1 MSKLCKRILLILAVF
16 SSFLTLFAC
25 SAIQIDTYHVELPQD
40 KYQLRVGQ
48 EIEAL
53 PIVSKNGQECDL
65 EVSYHSY
72 DASIATYVDGKIVA
86 LKSGEVRIKVTL
98 KNNSKVYAT
107 ALVTVV
113 NDDSLIV
120 DFNYEK
126 TMIKGT
132 TQLLTYELLVEKN
145 RKLTFTSS
153 NENVATIDELGNIKA
168 ITVGTT
174 TIETVVSSL
183 YDEGVSKTYKLVI
196 EVKDLTFAINYVLD
210 GGTNSKKNPNE
221 YVPEKLPL
229 LLENPNKS
237 GYKFVGWYDNEN
249 FTGESITEISAGTMG
264 DVTLYAKWN
273 ALDYRISY
281 ELNGGINAENPDGY
295 DVSDLPVS
303 LHAPS
308 RTGYIFKGWYMGEN
322 RVLAI
327 PVGTTGN
334 VVVSAKWEP
343 ITYTIDF
350 DTNGGLPTLSSI
362 DYTIESDS
370 FTLQEIT
377 KVGYTFDGWYNGE
390 TKVTEITTGTY
401 GNMTLVA
408 KWTADLYTISYDLA
422 DGVNNPEN
430 PTSYTIESGLITL
443 KDPTKEGYTFAGWF
457 NGEQL
462 ITTIDSNTLEN
473 ISLTAKWTV
482 NSYKLTFDVDGNLT
496 EKTFKYG
503 ESVTA
508 IENPTKVGHTF
519 TGWSEEL
526 PVKMPANDL
535 YVSATWRVNSYKLTF
550 DVDGNLTEKTFKYGE
565 SVTAIENPTKVG
577 HTFAG
582 WSEELPV
589 KMPANDLYV
598 SATWRVNSY
607 KITFDVDG
615 NLTEKTFK
623 YGETVVA
630 IENPTKVGHTF
641 AGWSEELPETMP
653 ANDITV
659 EATWTV
665 NSYKLTFDVDGNLT
679 EKTFKYGESVTAI
692 ENPTKVG
699 YTFAGWSPVLPETMP
714 AEDLTVKATWTVNSY
729 DITYDFAGGEFKN
742 VDYLNTPL
750 HKFAITDY
758 LTYQAVTGAEVA
770 LIKNTPAKFWVYI
783 LLKNTNNDGLYEIV
797 QIADGSANVT
807 AEYDYVIAWH
817 SGLTDA
823 SAKNILQK
831 MLASSSSYIGGYVK
845 LSNVPSSKTADCN
858 ITAEVYKASDIVI
871 NDPLKTSYT
880 IEDSVELPTPSR
892 TGYVFD
898 GWYVN
903 GTKLE
908 NIALGSTGNLNL
920 VANWSIVNY
929 NINYDL
935 DNGSMEMVDYINNP
949 LHTFTISDYLTFA
962 AATGYKNALVD
973 NAGGRWWAYV
983 VLQKT
988 AVPGLYKVVQMAN
1001 GSTKI
1006 TEQYDILITWH
1017 SALKDTAAKA
1027 ILNNMLNNS
1036 AAYVGSYIKVSNVP
1050 AGMTADCNITA
1061 EVYSAESVKFN
1072 VITSYTVLDT
1082 VTLPVPTRTGY
1093 TFVGWYNGDIKVDKI
1108 EAGTTGNLNFV
1119 ARWKENVKVYHK
1131 LELDLAGGT
1140 LDDAP
1145 TQYLEGEEF
1154 ILPIPTRENYTFLGW
1169 YSGDTKIE
1177 KISAT
1182 ETSDIS
1188 LVAKWEIY
1196 PIRVNDKYYLT
1207 LKDAYDNASDNDVI
1221 YVGAGTFDLDFV
1233 IAKSVEII
1241 GKSASETTIK
1251 VAADYI
1257 NKVNAENIVIS
1268 DVTLKGV
1275 GANVGGI
1282 YFQPGTK
1289 AHYFT
1294 VKNSVITDMNTF
1306 YKSIAAMSNNVV
1318 VTLENNEITKV
1329 GQFLIWV
1336 TTGVDTIN
1344 LVGNKIDAANCGTI
1358 TNAAAALLRIRDGK
1372 ALVYNNEFTGTVPV
1386 ITGLFEAGT
1395 ATAEYVDVRFNTFKN
1410 VTKFVYINS
1419 VPKSVNFDENLYLDA
1434 DGNVLTAVPSQ
1445 VTGNG
1450 VTPDATIATSEEER
1464 AEFYYIFL
1472 HTQALN
1478 LVLNGGNCEN
1488 LPTTYVEGRVTTLP
1502 IPSKV
1507 GYTFLGWYN
1516 GETKVDSIAASVSGE
1531 LTLEAK
1537 WTINSYDITYELA
1550 GGVNDSENPASY
1562 TIESGLIT
1570 LKDPTRE
1577 GYTFLGWYNG
1587 EQLVTTIDSNTLENI
1602 TLTAKWKITTDHEG
1616 TEDDPY
1622 SVDDALKIAGTL
1634 TKGNS
1639 TTDKCYIKGIVSEI
1653 TELSTSYGNATFK
1666 ITVDGKTILV
1676 FRAKNEGNQN
1686 FTSTDD
1692 LYVGDEVVIYGNIT
1706 NYNGTLEITN
1716 CYVVSNNKVARPEP
1730 IEEPEVV
1737 DKTLQE
1743 IIDMDDATNKE
1754 ASYKITVIVLGW
1766 GKSLTSYDAAA
1777 NKYGNMIVS
1786 DLEGLN
1792 KIVVFGATATISALV
1807 WDSTN
1812 GKYTYTNKQDFLTN
1826 AITKSINIGDTL
1838 ELVVIRDSYNGNTQL
1853 NAIVTKVTPKPA
1865 VTSNLIFDLDGGI
1878 CADLPT
1884 SYEEGTELSLPTPTK
1899 EGYDFLGWEYN
1910 GTIITSITTTMTGDL
1925 TLTAKWKESGTTLYF
1940 EKVTSV
1946 NDITDDGL
1954 YLIVYENGEKA
1965 YAFNSSLATLDATNN
1980 YKELALTALGIAVD
1994 DASNSVTFRI
2004 TKNTDGTFAILSA
2017 SNNYIY
2023 YSGSKNGLNQTSTK
2037 NTAINN
2043 ISIDT
2048 DGYILITSSSSTLKF
2063 NETSNQMRFRYYS
2076 SGQSSISLYKYSTT
2090 TSDPSKTHNINYN
2103 LPEGATNSN
2112 PTSYTEGETIT
2123 LVDPVLPGYTFEGWY
2138 DNAECTGTKITE
2150 ISGYTTDIILYA
2162 KFAKLPTHSISY
2174 KYNVDS
2180 TDIINDNP
2188 TEYAEGDST
2197 VLKDAKLTNYAF
2209 SGWYLDSEYTNKI
2222 TAIDP
2227 SWTADVVIYGKFI
2240 LDTLKETVVATA
2252 TFSANTNSG
2261 KVSNYTNTWS
2271 VTCDNVTWTMKNF
2284 NNNNNGWPYVRA
2296 GSKNNA
2302 SVAEI
2307 ITDSTMADSITKVV
2321 VTVDKVTARSVNSF
2335 KLIVASD
2342 ANFENVIETVSLNIM
2357 TGENTFSCTTPIAN
2371 CYYKIV
2377 IDCKKA
2383 SSNGIVQISK
2393 LEYYTKK

>member
-126 TMIKGT
+126 AMIKGT

-210 GGTNSKKNPNE
+210 GGTNSENNPNE

-229 LLENPNKS
+229 LLENPTKS

-249 FTGESITEISAGTMG
+249 FTGESITEISVGTMG

-281 ELNGGINAENPDGY
+281 ELNGGTNAENPDGY

-350 DTNGGLPTLSSI
+350 NTNGGLPTLSSI

-443 KDPTKEGYTFAGWF
+443 KDPTRVGYTFVGWY

-462 ITTIDSNTLEN
+462 VTTIDSNTLEN
-473 ISLTAKWTV
+473 IFLTAKWTV

-519 TGWSEEL
+519 TGWSKEL

-535 YVSATWRVNSYKLTF
+535 YVSATWRVNSYTITF

-577 HTFAG
+577 YTFAG

-598 SATWRVNSY
+598 SATWTINSY

-615 NLTEKTFK
+615 NLTEKTYE
-623 YGETVVA
+623 YGKA
-630 IENPTKVGHTF
+630 ITGVENPTK
-641 AGWSEELPETMP
+641 A
-653 ANDITV
+653 
-659 EATWTV
+659 
-665 NSYKLTFDVDGNLT
+665 
-679 EKTFKYGESVTAI
+679 
-692 ENPTKVG
+692 G

-758 LTYQAVTGAEVA
+758 LTYQAGTGAEIA
-770 LIKNTPAKFWVYI
+770 LMKTTPGIYWVYI

-797 QIADGSANVT
+797 QIANGNANVT

-817 SGLTDA
+817 DGLTDT
-823 SAKNILQK
+823 SAKSILQK

-845 LSNVPSSKTADCN
+845 LSNVPSNKTADCN

-880 IEDSVELPTPSR
+880 IEDSVELPTPSK

-908 NIALGSTGNLNL
+908 NIALGSTGNLVL
-920 VANWSIVNY
+920 KAQWKVMVY
-929 NINYDL
+929 NISLNPDGGKAKYATWDEFVADFL
-935 DNGSMEMVDYINNP
+935 KDFCTYVWNNP
-949 LHTFTISDYLTFA
+949 
-962 AATGYKNALVD
+962 
-973 NAGGRWWAYV
+973 
-983 VLQKT
+983 
-988 AVPGLYKVVQMAN
+988 
-1001 GSTKI
+1001 TKI
-1006 TEQYDILITWH
+1006 T
-1017 SALKDTAAKA
+1017 
-1027 ILNNMLNNS
+1027 S
-1036 AAYVGSYIKVSNVP
+1036 AADFWGSSYSPDTTVQAKIISFFTDNAEKWGFLSDELDAGVKKANWTKYDKTHYYYYRCNLTEYLTKTKRTEWPESCGAFDGMSDPAWVGYYELN
-1050 AGMTADCNITA
+1050 
-1061 EVYSAESVKFN
+1061 
-1072 VITSYTVLDT
+1072 YTVDDNIM
-1082 VTLPVPTRTGY
+1082 LPQLYKEGY
-1093 TFVGWYNGDIKVDKI
+1093 TFLGWFNGDTKVDIIK
-1108 EAGTTGNLNFV
+1108 AGTTGNLNLV
-1119 ARWKENVKVYHK
+1119 AKWEKIKVYHD
-1131 LELDLAGGT
+1131 LNLDLDGGT
-1140 LDDAP
+1140 LDEVP

-1154 ILPIPTRENYTFLGW
+1154 ILPIPTKEGYTFLGW
-1169 YSGDTKIE
+1169 YNGSEKVE

-1188 LVAKWEIY
+1188 LVAKW
-1196 PIRVNDKYYLT
+1196 KL
-1207 LKDAYDNASDNDVI
+1207 
-1221 YVGAGTFDLDFV
+1221 
-1233 IAKSVEII
+1233 
-1241 GKSASETTIK
+1241 
-1251 VAADYI
+1251 
-1257 NKVNAENIVIS
+1257 
-1268 DVTLKGV
+1268 
-1275 GANVGGI
+1275 
-1282 YFQPGTK
+1282 
-1289 AHYFT
+1289 
-1294 VKNSVITDMNTF
+1294 
-1306 YKSIAAMSNNVV
+1306 
-1318 VTLENNEITKV
+1318 
-1329 GQFLIWV
+1329 
-1336 TTGVDTIN
+1336 
-1344 LVGNKIDAANCGTI
+1344 
-1358 TNAAAALLRIRDGK
+1358 
-1372 ALVYNNEFTGTVPV
+1372 
-1386 ITGLFEAGT
+1386 
-1395 ATAEYVDVRFNTFKN
+1395 
-1410 VTKFVYINS
+1410 
-1419 VPKSVNFDENLYLDA
+1419 
-1434 DGNVLTAVPSQ
+1434 
-1445 VTGNG
+1445 
-1450 VTPDATIATSEEER
+1450 
-1464 AEFYYIFL
+1464 
-1472 HTQALN
+1472 
-1478 LVLNGGNCEN
+1478 
-1488 LPTTYVEGRVTTLP
+1488 
-1502 IPSKV
+1502 
-1507 GYTFLGWYN
+1507 
-1516 GETKVDSIAASVSGE
+1516 
-1531 LTLEAK
+1531 
-1537 WTINSYDITYELA
+1537 
-1550 GGVNDSENPASY
+1550 
-1562 TIESGLIT
+1562 
-1570 LKDPTRE
+1570 
-1577 GYTFLGWYNG
+1577 
-1587 EQLVTTIDSNTLENI
+1587 
-1602 TLTAKWKITTDHEG
+1602 TTDHEG

-1622 SVDDALKIAGTL
+1622 SVDDALKVAGTL

-1639 TTDKCYIKGIVSEI
+1639 TTDKYYIKGIVSEI

-1766 GKSLTSYDAAA
+1766 GKSLTSYDTTA

-1807 WDSTN
+1807 WDTTN

-1838 ELVVIRDSYNGNTQL
+1838 ELIVIRDSYNGNTQL

-1865 VTSNLIFDLDGGI
+1865 VTSNLIFDLDGGT

-1884 SYEEGTELSLPTPTK
+1884 SYEEGNELSLPTPTK

-1910 GTIITSITTTMTGDL
+1910 GTIITSITATMTGDL

-2023 YSGSKNGLNQTSTK
+2023 RKTNSNGLDQSTTK
-2037 NTAINN
+2037 SNSTNTIT
-2043 ISIDT
+2043 IDAK
-2048 DGYILITSSSSTLKF
+2048 GNVLIVSSNTTLKF
-2063 NETSNQMRFRYYS
+2063 NSNSGQTRFRYYK

-2090 TSDPSKTHNINYN
+2090 SSDPSKTHNINYN

-2112 PTSYTEGETIT
+2112 PTSYTEGDTIT
-2123 LVDPVLPGYTFEGWY
+2123 LVDPVLPGHTFEGWY
-2138 DNAECTGTKITE
+2138 DNAECTGTKITQ
-2150 ISGYTTDIILYA
+2150 ISGYTTDITLYA
-2162 KFAKLPTHSISY
+2162 KFAKIPTHSISY

-2180 TDIINDNP
+2180 TDITNDNP
-2188 TEYAEGDST
+2188 TEYSEGDST
-2197 VLKDAKLTNYAF
+2197 VLKDAKLANYAF

-2222 TAIDP
+2222 TAIDH
-2227 SWTADVVIYGKFI
+2227 SWTTDIVIFGKFETSTEKI
-2240 LDTLKETVVATA
+2240 IVSTFKDKNLSTNETIDLTWKLSVAAYSFEARGVQIGSAKGTVQLSATNSKYKVNRIVMIVSTNGTANKNSIALTVGEQSASTISLKKANNYEIEFVLETA
-2252 TFSANTNSG
+2252 TLGDILFTINDAN
-2261 KVSNYTNTWS
+2261 KS
-2271 VTCDNVTWTMKNF
+2271 VYIK
-2284 NNNNNGWPYVRA
+2284 
-2296 GSKNNA
+2296 
-2302 SVAEI
+2302 
-2307 ITDSTMADSITKVV
+2307 SIT
-2321 VTVDKVTARSVNSF
+2321 
-2335 KLIVASD
+2335 I
-2342 ANFENVIETVSLNIM
+2342 
-2357 TGENTFSCTTPIAN
+2357 
-2371 CYYKIV
+2371 YYM
-2377 IDCKKA
+2377 
-2383 SSNGIVQISK
+2383 
-2393 LEYYTKK
+2393 

>member
-210 GGTNSKKNPNE
+210 GGTNSENNPNE

-229 LLENPNKS
+229 LLENPTKS

-249 FTGESITEISAGTMG
+249 FTGEAITEISAGTMG

-281 ELNGGINAENPDGY
+281 ELNGGTNAENPDGY

-350 DTNGGLPTLSSI
+350 NTNGGLPTLSSI

-390 TKVTEITTGTY
+390 TKVTEITTGSY
-401 GNMTLVA
+401 GNVTLVA

-503 ESVTA
+503 ESVRA

-519 TGWSEEL
+519 AGWSKEL

-535 YVSATWRVNSYKLTF
+535 YVSATWTVNSYKLTF

-565 SVTAIENPTKVG
+565 SVRAIENPTKVG

-582 WSEELPV
+582 WSKELPV

-598 SATWRVNSY
+598 SATWTVNSY

-641 AGWSEELPETMP
+641 AGWSEELPKTMPANDITVEAIWTVNSYKLTLDVDGNLTEKTFKYGETVVAIENPTKVGYTFAGWSEELPVKMP

-692 ENPTKVG
+692 ENPTKEG
-699 YTFAGWSPVLPETMP
+699 HTFAGWSKEIPATMP

-758 LTYQAVTGAEVA
+758 LTYQAGTGAEIA
-770 LIKNTPAKFWVYI
+770 LMKTTPGIYWVYI

-797 QIADGSANVT
+797 QIANGNANVT

-817 SGLTDA
+817 DGLTDT
-823 SAKNILQK
+823 SAKSILQK

-845 LSNVPSSKTADCN
+845 LSNVPSNKTADCN

-880 IEDSVELPTPSR
+880 IEDSVELPTPSK

-908 NIALGSTGNLNL
+908 NIALGSTGNLVLKAQWKVMVYNISL
-920 VANWSIVNY
+920 NPDGGKAKYATWDEFVADFLKDFCTYVWNNPTRITSAADFWGSSYSPDTTVQAKIISFFTDNAEKWGFLSDELDAGVKKANWTK
-929 NINYDL
+929 YDKTHYYYYRCNL
-935 DNGSMEMVDYINNP
+935 TE
-949 LHTFTISDYLTFA
+949 YLTKTKRTEWPESCGAFDGMSDPA
-962 AATGYKNALVD
+962 WVGYYELNYTVD
-973 NAGGRWWAYV
+973 DNIM
-983 VLQKT
+983 LPQ
-988 AVPGLYKVVQMAN
+988 LYK
-1001 GSTKI
+1001 
-1006 TEQYDILITWH
+1006 E
-1017 SALKDTAAKA
+1017 
-1027 ILNNMLNNS
+1027 
-1036 AAYVGSYIKVSNVP
+1036 
-1050 AGMTADCNITA
+1050 
-1061 EVYSAESVKFN
+1061 
-1072 VITSYTVLDT
+1072 
-1082 VTLPVPTRTGY
+1082 GY
-1093 TFVGWYNGDIKVDKI
+1093 TFLGWFNGDTKVDMIK
-1108 EAGTTGNLNFV
+1108 AGTTGNLN
-1119 ARWKENVKVYHK
+1119 
-1131 LELDLAGGT
+1131 
-1140 LDDAP
+1140 
-1145 TQYLEGEEF
+1145 
-1154 ILPIPTRENYTFLGW
+1154 
-1169 YSGDTKIE
+1169 
-1177 KISAT
+1177 
-1182 ETSDIS
+1182 
-1188 LVAKWEIY
+1188 LV
-1196 PIRVNDKYYLT
+1196 
-1207 LKDAYDNASDNDVI
+1207 
-1221 YVGAGTFDLDFV
+1221 
-1233 IAKSVEII
+1233 
-1241 GKSASETTIK
+1241 
-1251 VAADYI
+1251 
-1257 NKVNAENIVIS
+1257 
-1268 DVTLKGV
+1268 
-1275 GANVGGI
+1275 
-1282 YFQPGTK
+1282 
-1289 AHYFT
+1289 
-1294 VKNSVITDMNTF
+1294 
-1306 YKSIAAMSNNVV
+1306 
-1318 VTLENNEITKV
+1318 
-1329 GQFLIWV
+1329 
-1336 TTGVDTIN
+1336 
-1344 LVGNKIDAANCGTI
+1344 
-1358 TNAAAALLRIRDGK
+1358 
-1372 ALVYNNEFTGTVPV
+1372 
-1386 ITGLFEAGT
+1386 
-1395 ATAEYVDVRFNTFKN
+1395 
-1410 VTKFVYINS
+1410 
-1419 VPKSVNFDENLYLDA
+1419 
-1434 DGNVLTAVPSQ
+1434 
-1445 VTGNG
+1445 
-1450 VTPDATIATSEEER
+1450 
-1464 AEFYYIFL
+1464 
-1472 HTQALN
+1472 
-1478 LVLNGGNCEN
+1478 
-1488 LPTTYVEGRVTTLP
+1488 
-1502 IPSKV
+1502 
-1507 GYTFLGWYN
+1507 
-1516 GETKVDSIAASVSGE
+1516 
-1531 LTLEAK
+1531 
-1537 WTINSYDITYELA
+1537 
-1550 GGVNDSENPASY
+1550 
-1562 TIESGLIT
+1562 
-1570 LKDPTRE
+1570 
-1577 GYTFLGWYNG
+1577 
-1587 EQLVTTIDSNTLENI
+1587 
-1602 TLTAKWKITTDHEG
+1602 AKWKITTDHEG

-1634 TKGNS
+1634 SSGEYTELVYITGVVTDAGTFDTYYKNVYICDKNSKETILVYNCNISEIVDVIYVNDTVVIKGYITNYKGNTLEIASKGNS
-1639 TTDKCYIKGIVSEI
+1639 YATFISKEAGLSTITVSETSSEFAI
-1653 TELSTSYGNATFK
+1653 VNELST
-1666 ITVDGKTILV
+1666 V
-1676 FRAKNEGNQN
+1676 
-1686 FTSTDD
+1686 
-1692 LYVGDEVVIYGNIT
+1692 
-1706 NYNGTLEITN
+1706 
-1716 CYVVSNNKVARPEP
+1716 
-1730 IEEPEVV
+1730 
-1737 DKTLQE
+1737 
-1743 IIDMDDATNKE
+1743 
-1754 ASYKITVIVLGW
+1754 
-1766 GKSLTSYDAAA
+1766 
-1777 NKYGNMIVS
+1777 
-1786 DLEGLN
+1786 EGLN
-1792 KIVVFGATATISALV
+1792 GSSFTFKVSVTEGYEIVCVKVNGVEITPNNDVYTATIS
-1807 WDSTN
+1807 
-1812 GKYTYTNKQDFLTN
+1812 
-1826 AITKSINIGDTL
+1826 
-1838 ELVVIRDSYNGNTQL
+1838 GNTV
-1853 NAIVTKVTPKPA
+1853 ISVETKVKGAKDPETIVSLTFPDDNS
-1865 VTSNLIFDLDGGI
+1865 SNNGI
-1878 CADLPT
+1878 G
-1884 SYEEGTELSLPTPTK
+1884 SYTDEWTAKIGTYEWTIANFNNNSWKNNWTFIKAGRKKYASIAMISSKFT
-1899 EGYDFLGWEYN
+1899 E
-1910 GTIITSITTTMTGDL
+1910 IITSITITVDSITTD
-1925 TLTAKWKESGTTLYF
+1925 Y
-1940 EKVTSV
+1940 V
-1946 NDITDDGL
+1946 NSFKL
-1954 YLIVYENGEKA
+1954 V
-1965 YAFNSSLATLDATNN
+1965 
-1980 YKELALTALGIAVD
+1980 V
-1994 DASNSVTFRI
+1994 
-2004 TKNTDGTFAILSA
+2004 
-2017 SNNYIY
+2017 
-2023 YSGSKNGLNQTSTK
+2023 SKN
-2037 NTAINN
+2037 A
-2043 ISIDT
+2043 
-2048 DGYILITSSSSTLKF
+2048 DGSDVL
-2063 NETSNQMRFRYYS
+2063 EE
-2076 SGQSSISLYKYSTT
+2076 ISLDLKKGSNEIKISKATSGCYYIFTFDFKSAKSNGVLSLSKLEYIGYKADS
-2090 TSDPSKTHNINYN
+2090 SDPSKTHNISYVN

-2150 ISGYTTDIILYA
+2150 ISGYTTDITLCA
-2162 KFAKLPTHSISY
+2162 KFAKILTHSISY

-2180 TDIINDNP
+2180 TDITNDNP

-2222 TAIDP
+2222 TAIDH
-2227 SWTADVVIYGKFI
+2227 SWTTDIVIFGKFETSTEKI
-2240 LDTLKETVVATA
+2240 IVSTFKDINLSTNETIDLTWKLSVDANSFETASLARGVQIGAAKGTVQLSAANSTYKVKKIVMTVSTNSKSDNQNSIALTVGEQSASTISLKRANNYEIEFVLETA
-2252 TFSANTNSG
+2252 TLGDILFTINDAN
-2261 KVSNYTNTWS
+2261 KS
-2271 VTCDNVTWTMKNF
+2271 VYIK
-2284 NNNNNGWPYVRA
+2284 
-2296 GSKNNA
+2296 
-2302 SVAEI
+2302 
-2307 ITDSTMADSITKVV
+2307 SIT
-2321 VTVDKVTARSVNSF
+2321 
-2335 KLIVASD
+2335 I
-2342 ANFENVIETVSLNIM
+2342 
-2357 TGENTFSCTTPIAN
+2357 
-2371 CYYKIV
+2371 YYM
-2377 IDCKKA
+2377 
-2383 SSNGIVQISK
+2383 
-2393 LEYYTKK
+2393 

>member
-196 EVKDLTFAINYVLD
+196 EVKDLAFAINYVLD
-210 GGTNSKKNPNE
+210 GGTNSENNPNE

-229 LLENPNKS
+229 LLENPTKS

-249 FTGESITEISAGTMG
+249 FTGEAITEISAGTMG

-281 ELNGGINAENPDGY
+281 ELNGGTNAENPDGY

-377 KVGYTFDGWYNGE
+377 KAGYTFDGWYNGE

-422 DGVNNPEN
+422 DGVNSPEN

-443 KDPTKEGYTFAGWF
+443 KDPTREGYTFAGWY

-462 ITTIDSNTLEN
+462 ITTIDSNALEN

-482 NSYKLTFDVDGNLT
+482 NSYKLTFDVDGILT
-496 EKTFKYG
+496 EKTFEYG
-503 ESVTA
+503 QSVRA

-519 TGWSEEL
+519 TGWSKEL

-535 YVSATWRVNSYKLTF
+535 YVSATWRVNSYTITFNVDGNLTEKTFKYGETVVAIENPTKEGHTFAGWSEELPETMPANDITVEAIWTVNSYKITFDVEGIITEKTFKYGESVVAIENPTKEGHTFAGWSEELPVKMPANDITVEAIWTVNSYKLTF

-582 WSEELPV
+582 WSKELPV
-589 KMPANDLYV
+589 K
-598 SATWRVNSY
+598 
-607 KITFDVDG
+607 
-615 NLTEKTFK
+615 
-623 YGETVVA
+623 
-630 IENPTKVGHTF
+630 
-641 AGWSEELPETMP
+641 MP

-679 EKTFKYGESVTAI
+679 EKTFKYGESVVAI
-692 ENPTKVG
+692 ENPTKEGHTFAGWSKEIPATMPAEDLTVKATWTINSYKLTLDVDGNLNELTYEYGKAITGVENPTKAG

-714 AEDLTVKATWTVNSY
+714 AEDLTVKATWTINSY

-770 LIKNTPAKFWVYI
+770 LMENTPAKFWVYI

-823 SAKNILQK
+823 SAKSILQK
-831 MLASSSSYIGGYVK
+831 MLASSLSYIGGYVK
-845 LSNVPSSKTADCN
+845 LSNVPSNKTADCN

-908 NIALGSTGNLNL
+908 NIALGSTGNLVLKAQWKVMVYNVSL
-920 VANWSIVNY
+920 NPDGGKAKYATWDEFVADFLKDFCTYVW
-929 NINYDL
+929 
-935 DNGSMEMVDYINNP
+935 NNP
-949 LHTFTISDYLTFA
+949 
-962 AATGYKNALVD
+962 
-973 NAGGRWWAYV
+973 
-983 VLQKT
+983 
-988 AVPGLYKVVQMAN
+988 
-1001 GSTKI
+1001 TKI
-1006 TEQYDILITWH
+1006 TSAADFFDKSFAENATVQAKIVSFFTDNAEKWGFLSDELDAGIKKANWASYDKTNWYYYRCNLAEYLTKTKRTAWPASCGAFDGMLDPAWISPICDPKYATWDEFV
-1017 SALKDTAAKA
+1017 ADFLKDFCTYVWNNPTKITNAAEFFDKSYAENATVQARIVSFFTDNAEKWGFLSDELDAGIKKANWASYDKTNWYYYRCNLAEYLTKTKRTAWPASCGA
-1027 ILNNMLNNS
+1027 FDGMSDPAWVGYYELNYTVDDNIMLPQL
-1036 AAYVGSYIKVSNVP
+1036 YK
-1050 AGMTADCNITA
+1050 
-1061 EVYSAESVKFN
+1061 E
-1072 VITSYTVLDT
+1072 SYTFL
-1082 VTLPVPTRTGY
+1082 
-1093 TFVGWYNGDIKVDKI
+1093 GWFNGDTKVDMIK
-1108 EAGTTGNLNFV
+1108 AGTTGNLNLV
-1119 ARWKENVKVYHK
+1119 AKWEKIEVYHD
-1131 LELDLAGGT
+1131 LNLDLDGGT
-1140 LDDAP
+1140 LDEVP

-1154 ILPIPTRENYTFLGW
+1154 ILPIPTKEGYTFLGW
-1169 YSGDTKIE
+1169 FNGSEKVE
-1177 KISAT
+1177 KISAA

-1188 LVAKWEIY
+1188 LVAKWEKIKVY
-1196 PIRVNDKYYLT
+1196 HDLNL
-1207 LKDAYDNASDNDVI
+1207 
-1221 YVGAGTFDLDFV
+1221 DLD
-1233 IAKSVEII
+1233 
-1241 GKSASETTIK
+1241 GG
-1251 VAADYI
+1251 
-1257 NKVNAENIVIS
+1257 
-1268 DVTLKGV
+1268 TLDEV
-1275 GANVGGI
+1275 PTQ
-1282 YFQPGTK
+1282 Y
-1289 AHYFT
+1289 
-1294 VKNSVITDMNTF
+1294 
-1306 YKSIAAMSNNVV
+1306 
-1318 VTLENNEITKV
+1318 LEGEE
-1329 GQFLIWV
+1329 LI
-1336 TTGVDTIN
+1336 
-1344 LVGNKIDAANCGTI
+1344 
-1358 TNAAAALLRIRDGK
+1358 
-1372 ALVYNNEFTGTVPV
+1372 
-1386 ITGLFEAGT
+1386 
-1395 ATAEYVDVRFNTFKN
+1395 
-1410 VTKFVYINS
+1410 
-1419 VPKSVNFDENLYLDA
+1419 
-1434 DGNVLTAVPSQ
+1434 
-1445 VTGNG
+1445 
-1450 VTPDATIATSEEER
+1450 
-1464 AEFYYIFL
+1464 
-1472 HTQALN
+1472 
-1478 LVLNGGNCEN
+1478 
-1488 LPTTYVEGRVTTLP
+1488 LP
-1502 IPSKV
+1502 IP
-1507 GYTFLGWYN
+1507 
-1516 GETKVDSIAASVSGE
+1516 TK
-1531 LTLEAK
+1531 
-1537 WTINSYDITYELA
+1537 
-1550 GGVNDSENPASY
+1550 
-1562 TIESGLIT
+1562 
-1570 LKDPTRE
+1570 E

-1587 EQLVTTIDSNTLENI
+1587 SEKVEKISATETADISLV
-1602 TLTAKWKITTDHEG
+1602 AKWKITTDHEG

-1622 SVDDALKIAGTL
+1622 SVDDALKVAGTL

-1639 TTDKCYIKGIVSEI
+1639 TTDKYYIKGIVSEI

-1706 NYNGTLEITN
+1706 NYNGTLEITK
-1716 CYVVSNNKVARPEP
+1716 CYVVSNNKVDRPNP
-1730 IEEPEVV
+1730 TEEPDVV
-1737 DKTLQE
+1737 EKTLQE
-1743 IIDMDDATNKE
+1743 IVDMDDETNKK

-1766 GKSLTSYDAAA
+1766 GKNLTSYDAVASA
-1777 NKYGNMIVS
+1777 HGDMIVS

-1826 AITKSINIGDTL
+1826 AVTKSINIGDTL
-1838 ELVVIRDSYNGNTQL
+1838 ELIVIRDSYNGNTQL

-1865 VTSNLIFDLDGGI
+1865 VTSNLIFDLDGGT

-1884 SYEEGTELSLPTPTK
+1884 SYEEGTEVTLPTPTK

-1910 GTIITSITTTMTGDL
+1910 GTIITSITATMTGDL
-1925 TLTAKWKESGTTLYF
+1925 ILTAKWKESGTTLYF

-1965 YAFNSSLATLDATNN
+1965 YAFDSSLATLDAANN
-1980 YKELALTALGIAVD
+1980 YKELALSTLGIAVD
-1994 DASNSVTFRI
+1994 DTSNSVTFRI
-2004 TKNTDGTFAILSA
+2004 TKNSDGTFAILSA
-2017 SNNYIY
+2017 SGNYIY
-2023 YSGSKNGLNQTSTK
+2023 YSGSKNGLKQTSTK

-2043 ISIDT
+2043 ITIDT

-2063 NETSNQMRFRYYS
+2063 NKTSDQMRFRYYS

-2112 PTSYTEGETIT
+2112 PTSYTDGDTIT
-2123 LVDPVLPGYTFEGWY
+2123 LVDPVLSGYTFEGWY
-2138 DNAECTGTKITE
+2138 DNAECTGAKITE
-2150 ISGYTTDIILYA
+2150 ISGYTTDITLYA
-2162 KFAKLPTHSISY
+2162 KFS
-2174 KYNVDS
+2174 VDS
-2180 TDIINDNP
+2180 GTKTTKWKLVTDASELSAGDEIVIASNSKGYIAGSFSSKYLNAIQATFNDDK
-2188 TEYAEGDST
+2188 TEITST
-2197 VLKDAKLTNYAF
+2197 IKTTSILTLGGKVDAWTLTNSDGKLLGTKEAKAMALG
-2209 SGWYLDSEYTNKI
+2209 SGTTTWKI
-2222 TAIDP
+2222 T
-2227 SWTADVVIYGKFI
+2227 
-2240 LDTLKETVVATA
+2240 VASNNA
-2252 TFSANTNSG
+2252 TIGSTNSSYG
-2261 KVSNYTNTWS
+2261 RILHNVSSTRFLNYTSST
-2271 VTCDNVTWTMKNF
+2271 
-2284 NNNNNGWPYVRA
+2284 
-2296 GSKNNA
+2296 NA
-2302 SVAEI
+2302 SMLLPQI
-2307 ITDSTMADSITKVV
+2307 YKKVV
-2321 VTVDKVTARSVNSF
+2321 
-2335 KLIVASD
+2335 
-2342 ANFENVIETVSLNIM
+2342 E
-2357 TGENTFSCTTPIAN
+2357 
-2371 CYYKIV
+2371 
-2377 IDCKKA
+2377 
-2383 SSNGIVQISK
+2383 
-2393 LEYYTKK
+2393 

>member
-1 MSKLCKRILLILAVF
+1 M
-16 SSFLTLFAC
+16 
-25 SAIQIDTYHVELPQD
+25 
-40 KYQLRVGQ
+40 
-48 EIEAL
+48 
-53 PIVSKNGQECDL
+53 
-65 EVSYHSY
+65 
-72 DASIATYVDGKIVA
+72 
-86 LKSGEVRIKVTL
+86 RIKVTL

-210 GGTNSKKNPNE
+210 GGTNSENNPNE

-229 LLENPNKS
+229 LLENPTKS

-249 FTGESITEISAGTMG
+249 FTGEAITEISAGTMG
-264 DVTLYAKWN
+264 EVTIYAKWN

-281 ELNGGINAENPDGY
+281 ELNGGTNAENPDGY

-377 KVGYTFDGWYNGE
+377 KVGYTFDGWYNDE

-443 KDPTKEGYTFAGWF
+443 KDPAKEGYTFAGWF

-462 ITTIDSNTLEN
+462 VTTIDSNTLEN

-482 NSYKLTFDVDGNLT
+482 NSYKITFDVDGNLT

-519 TGWSEEL
+519 TGWS
-526 PVKMPANDL
+526 K
-535 YVSATWRVNSYKLTF
+535 
-550 DVDGNLTEKTFKYGE
+550 
-565 SVTAIENPTKVG
+565 
-577 HTFAG
+577 
-582 WSEELPV
+582 
-589 KMPANDLYV
+589 
-598 SATWRVNSY
+598 
-607 KITFDVDG
+607 
-615 NLTEKTFK
+615 
-623 YGETVVA
+623 
-630 IENPTKVGHTF
+630 
-641 AGWSEELPETMP
+641 ELPETMP

-665 NSYKLTFDVDGNLT
+665 NSYKITFDVDGNLT

-758 LTYQAVTGAEVA
+758 LTYQAGTGAEIA
-770 LIKNTPAKFWVYI
+770 LMKTTPGIYWVYI

-797 QIADGSANVT
+797 QIANGNANVT

-817 SGLTDA
+817 DGLTDT
-823 SAKNILQK
+823 SAKSILQK

-845 LSNVPSSKTADCN
+845 LSNVPSNKTADCN

-880 IEDSVELPTPSR
+880 IEDSVELPTPSK

-908 NIALGSTGNLNL
+908 NIALGSTGNLVL
-920 VANWSIVNY
+920 KAQWKVMVY
-929 NINYDL
+929 NISLNPDGGKAKYATWDEFVADFL
-935 DNGSMEMVDYINNP
+935 KDFCTYVWNNP
-949 LHTFTISDYLTFA
+949 
-962 AATGYKNALVD
+962 
-973 NAGGRWWAYV
+973 
-983 VLQKT
+983 
-988 AVPGLYKVVQMAN
+988 
-1001 GSTKI
+1001 TKI
-1006 TEQYDILITWH
+1006 T
-1017 SALKDTAAKA
+1017 
-1027 ILNNMLNNS
+1027 S
-1036 AAYVGSYIKVSNVP
+1036 AADFWGSSYSPDTTVQAKIISFFTDNAEKWGFLSDELDAGVKKANWTKYDKTHYYYYRCNLTEYLTKTKRTEWPESCGAFDGMSDPAWVGYYELN
-1050 AGMTADCNITA
+1050 
-1061 EVYSAESVKFN
+1061 
-1072 VITSYTVLDT
+1072 YTVDDNIM
-1082 VTLPVPTRTGY
+1082 LPQLYKEGY
-1093 TFVGWYNGDIKVDKI
+1093 TFLGWFNGDTKVDMIK
-1108 EAGTTGNLNFV
+1108 AGTTGNLNLV
-1119 ARWKENVKVYHK
+1119 AKWEKIKVYHD
-1131 LELDLAGGT
+1131 LNLDLDGGT
-1140 LDDAP
+1140 LDEVP

-1154 ILPIPTRENYTFLGW
+1154 ILPIPT
-1169 YSGDTKIE
+1169 K
-1177 KISAT
+1177 
-1182 ETSDIS
+1182 
-1188 LVAKWEIY
+1188 
-1196 PIRVNDKYYLT
+1196 
-1207 LKDAYDNASDNDVI
+1207 
-1221 YVGAGTFDLDFV
+1221 
-1233 IAKSVEII
+1233 
-1241 GKSASETTIK
+1241 
-1251 VAADYI
+1251 
-1257 NKVNAENIVIS
+1257 
-1268 DVTLKGV
+1268 
-1275 GANVGGI
+1275 
-1282 YFQPGTK
+1282 
-1289 AHYFT
+1289 
-1294 VKNSVITDMNTF
+1294 
-1306 YKSIAAMSNNVV
+1306 
-1318 VTLENNEITKV
+1318 
-1329 GQFLIWV
+1329 
-1336 TTGVDTIN
+1336 
-1344 LVGNKIDAANCGTI
+1344 
-1358 TNAAAALLRIRDGK
+1358 
-1372 ALVYNNEFTGTVPV
+1372 
-1386 ITGLFEAGT
+1386 
-1395 ATAEYVDVRFNTFKN
+1395 
-1410 VTKFVYINS
+1410 
-1419 VPKSVNFDENLYLDA
+1419 
-1434 DGNVLTAVPSQ
+1434 
-1445 VTGNG
+1445 
-1450 VTPDATIATSEEER
+1450 
-1464 AEFYYIFL
+1464 
-1472 HTQALN
+1472 
-1478 LVLNGGNCEN
+1478 
-1488 LPTTYVEGRVTTLP
+1488 
-1502 IPSKV
+1502 
-1507 GYTFLGWYN
+1507 
-1516 GETKVDSIAASVSGE
+1516 
-1531 LTLEAK
+1531 
-1537 WTINSYDITYELA
+1537 
-1550 GGVNDSENPASY
+1550 
-1562 TIESGLIT
+1562 
-1570 LKDPTRE
+1570 E

-1587 EQLVTTIDSNTLENI
+1587 SEKVEKISATEASDISLV
-1602 TLTAKWKITTDHEG
+1602 AKWKITTDHEG

-1622 SVDDALKIAGTL
+1622 SVDDALKVAGTL

-1639 TTDKCYIKGIVSEI
+1639 TADKYYIKGIVSEI

-1766 GKSLTSYDAAA
+1766 GKSLTSYDTTA

-1838 ELVVIRDSYNGNTQL
+1838 ELIVIRDSYNGSTQL
-1853 NAIVTKVTPKPA
+1853 NAIVTKVTPKPV
-1865 VTSNLIFDLDGGI
+1865 VTSNIVFDLDGGI
-1878 CADLPT
+1878 CDNLPT
-1884 SYEEGTELSLPTPTK
+1884 TYEEGKELVLPTPTK
-1899 EGYDFLGWEYN
+1899 DGYDFLGWEYN
-1910 GTIITSITTTMTGDL
+1910 GTVITVIAPTMTGDL
-1925 TLTAKWKESGTTLYF
+1925 ALKAKWQEEDTTKAYF
-1940 EKVTSV
+1940 KKVTDVSELTE
-1946 NDITDDGL
+1946 DAM
-1954 YLIVYENGEKA
+1954 YLIVYESGEKA
-1965 YAFNSSLATLDATNN
+1965 FAFDSSLTSKLDVAKN
-1980 YKELALTALGIAVD
+1980 YKEFDITSLGILVNEE
-1994 DASNSVTFRI
+1994 SKSVIFKI
-2004 TKNTDGTFAILSA
+2004 AKNTDGSYAILA
-2017 SNNYIY
+2017 SNGNYIY
-2023 YSGSKNGLNQTSTK
+2023 HTGTK
-2037 NTAINN
+2037 NTLSEEKKINN
-2043 ISIDT
+2043 SKHTITFDAN
-2048 DGYILITSSSSTLKF
+2048 GNVILKMSSADYSVRF
-2063 NETSNQMRFRYYS
+2063 NSADSDMRFRYYKL
-2076 SGQSSISLYKYSTT
+2076 GQQSISLYKYSTSTSEPT
-2090 TSDPSKTHNINYN
+2090 TSHKINYAN
-2103 LPEGATNSN
+2103 LPEGTTNSN

-2123 LVDPVLPGYTFEGWY
+2123 LVDPVLAGYTFDGWF

-2150 ISGYTTDIILYA
+2150 ISASYTTDITLYA
-2162 KFAKLPTHSISY
+2162 KFTKDSSAKVTKWKL
-2174 KYNVDS
+2174 V
-2180 TDIINDNP
+2180 TD
-2188 TEYAEGDST
+2188 ASSLKVGDEIVIASNS
-2197 VLKDAKLTNYAF
+2197 K
-2209 SGWYLDSEYTNKI
+2209 G
-2222 TAIDP
+2222 AIAG
-2227 SWTADVVIYGKFI
+2227 SLSGKF
-2240 LDTLKETVVATA
+2240 LTVVEA
-2252 TFSANTNSG
+2252 TFNSG
-2261 KVSNYTNTWS
+2261 KSEITSSIASESIFVLGGEVDKWTLTNSNGKMLGASAAKSLAEAKGTTTWKITIASNNATISSTNSSYGKILYNVNSPRFLNYTSNTS
-2271 VTCDNVTWTMKNF
+2271 
-2284 NNNNNGWPYVRA
+2284 
-2296 GSKNNA
+2296 A
-2302 SVAEI
+2302 SMLLPQI
-2307 ITDSTMADSITKVV
+2307 YKKVV
-2321 VTVDKVTARSVNSF
+2321 
-2335 KLIVASD
+2335 
-2342 ANFENVIETVSLNIM
+2342 E
-2357 TGENTFSCTTPIAN
+2357 
-2371 CYYKIV
+2371 
-2377 IDCKKA
+2377 
-2383 SSNGIVQISK
+2383 
-2393 LEYYTKK
+2393 

>member
-210 GGTNSKKNPNE
+210 GGTNSENNPNE

-281 ELNGGINAENPDGY
+281 ELNGGTNAENPDGY

-377 KVGYTFDGWYNGE
+377 KAGYTFDEWYNGE

-408 KWTADLYTISYDLA
+408 KWTADLYTISYNLA
-422 DGVNNPEN
+422 DGVNSPEN

-443 KDPTKEGYTFAGWF
+443 KDPTRVGYTFVGWY

-462 ITTIDSNTLEN
+462 VTTIDSNTLEN

-496 EKTFKYG
+496 EK
-503 ESVTA
+503 
-508 IENPTKVGHTF
+508 N
-519 TGWSEEL
+519 
-526 PVKMPANDL
+526 
-535 YVSATWRVNSYKLTF
+535 
-550 DVDGNLTEKTFKYGE
+550 FKYGE

-582 WSEELPV
+582 WS
-589 KMPANDLYV
+589 K
-598 SATWRVNSY
+598 
-607 KITFDVDG
+607 
-615 NLTEKTFK
+615 
-623 YGETVVA
+623 
-630 IENPTKVGHTF
+630 
-641 AGWSEELPETMP
+641 ELPETMP

-659 EATWTV
+659 EAKW
-665 NSYKLTFDVDGNLT
+665 
-679 EKTFKYGESVTAI
+679 AI
-692 ENPTKVG
+692 
-699 YTFAGWSPVLPETMP
+699 
-714 AEDLTVKATWTVNSY
+714 NSY
-729 DITYDFAGGEFKN
+729 DITYD
-742 VDYLNTPL
+742 
-750 HKFAITDY
+750 
-758 LTYQAVTGAEVA
+758 
-770 LIKNTPAKFWVYI
+770 
-783 LLKNTNNDGLYEIV
+783 
-797 QIADGSANVT
+797 
-807 AEYDYVIAWH
+807 
-817 SGLTDA
+817 
-823 SAKNILQK
+823 
-831 MLASSSSYIGGYVK
+831 
-845 LSNVPSSKTADCN
+845 
-858 ITAEVYKASDIVI
+858 
-871 NDPLKTSYT
+871 
-880 IEDSVELPTPSR
+880 
-892 TGYVFD
+892 
-898 GWYVN
+898 
-903 GTKLE
+903 
-908 NIALGSTGNLNL
+908 
-920 VANWSIVNY
+920 
-929 NINYDL
+929 
-935 DNGSMEMVDYINNP
+935 
-949 LHTFTISDYLTFA
+949 
-962 AATGYKNALVD
+962 
-973 NAGGRWWAYV
+973 
-983 VLQKT
+983 
-988 AVPGLYKVVQMAN
+988 
-1001 GSTKI
+1001 
-1006 TEQYDILITWH
+1006 
-1017 SALKDTAAKA
+1017 
-1027 ILNNMLNNS
+1027 
-1036 AAYVGSYIKVSNVP
+1036 
-1050 AGMTADCNITA
+1050 
-1061 EVYSAESVKFN
+1061 
-1072 VITSYTVLDT
+1072 
-1082 VTLPVPTRTGY
+1082 
-1093 TFVGWYNGDIKVDKI
+1093 
-1108 EAGTTGNLNFV
+1108 
-1119 ARWKENVKVYHK
+1119 
-1131 LELDLAGGT
+1131 
-1140 LDDAP
+1140 
-1145 TQYLEGEEF
+1145 
-1154 ILPIPTRENYTFLGW
+1154 
-1169 YSGDTKIE
+1169 
-1177 KISAT
+1177 
-1182 ETSDIS
+1182 
-1188 LVAKWEIY
+1188 
-1196 PIRVNDKYYLT
+1196 
-1207 LKDAYDNASDNDVI
+1207 
-1221 YVGAGTFDLDFV
+1221 
-1233 IAKSVEII
+1233 
-1241 GKSASETTIK
+1241 
-1251 VAADYI
+1251 
-1257 NKVNAENIVIS
+1257 
-1268 DVTLKGV
+1268 
-1275 GANVGGI
+1275 
-1282 YFQPGTK
+1282 
-1289 AHYFT
+1289 
-1294 VKNSVITDMNTF
+1294 
-1306 YKSIAAMSNNVV
+1306 
-1318 VTLENNEITKV
+1318 
-1329 GQFLIWV
+1329 
-1336 TTGVDTIN
+1336 
-1344 LVGNKIDAANCGTI
+1344 
-1358 TNAAAALLRIRDGK
+1358 
-1372 ALVYNNEFTGTVPV
+1372 
-1386 ITGLFEAGT
+1386 
-1395 ATAEYVDVRFNTFKN
+1395 
-1410 VTKFVYINS
+1410 
-1419 VPKSVNFDENLYLDA
+1419 
-1434 DGNVLTAVPSQ
+1434 
-1445 VTGNG
+1445 
-1450 VTPDATIATSEEER
+1450 
-1464 AEFYYIFL
+1464 
-1472 HTQALN
+1472 
-1478 LVLNGGNCEN
+1478 
-1488 LPTTYVEGRVTTLP
+1488 
-1502 IPSKV
+1502 
-1507 GYTFLGWYN
+1507 
-1516 GETKVDSIAASVSGE
+1516 
-1531 LTLEAK
+1531 
-1537 WTINSYDITYELA
+1537 LA
-1550 GGVNDSENPASY
+1550 GGVNSPENPTSY

-1570 LKDPTRE
+1570 LKDPTRV
-1577 GYTFLGWYNG
+1577 GYTFVGWYNG

-1616 TEDDPY
+1616 TEVDPY
-1622 SVDDALKIAGTL
+1622 SVDDALKVAGTL

-1639 TTDKCYIKGIVSEI
+1639 TTDKYYIKGIVSEI

-1766 GKSLTSYDAAA
+1766 GKSLTSYDTTA

-1826 AITKSINIGDTL
+1826 AITESINIGDTL
-1838 ELVVIRDSYNGNTQL
+1838 ELIVIRDSYNGSTQL
-1853 NAIVTKVTPKPA
+1853 NAIVTKVTPKPV
-1865 VTSNLIFDLDGGI
+1865 VTSNIVFDLDGGI
-1878 CADLPT
+1878 CDNLPT
-1884 SYEEGTELSLPTPTK
+1884 TYEEGNELSLPTPTK

-1910 GTIITSITTTMTGDL
+1910 GTIITSITATMTGDL

-2037 NTAINN
+2037 STAINN
-2043 ISIDT
+2043 ITIDT

-2076 SGQSSISLYKYSTT
+2076 SGQSSISLYKYSIT

-2112 PTSYTEGETIT
+2112 PTSYTEGDTIT
-2123 LVDPVLPGYTFEGWY
+2123 LVDPVLSGYTFEGWY

-2150 ISGYTTDIILYA
+2150 ISGYTTDITLYA
-2162 KFAKLPTHSISY
+2162 KFAKIPTHSISY

-2180 TDIINDNP
+2180 TDITNDNP

-2227 SWTADVVIYGKFI
+2227 SWTTDIVIFGKFETSTEKI
-2240 LDTLKETVVATA
+2240 IVSTFKDKNLSTNETIDLTWKLSVDANSFETASPARGVQIGAAKGTVLLSATNSKYKVNRIVMTVSTNGTANKNSIALTVGEQSASTISLKKANNYEIEFALETA
-2252 TFSANTNSG
+2252 TLGDILFTINDAN
-2261 KVSNYTNTWS
+2261 KS
-2271 VTCDNVTWTMKNF
+2271 VYIK
-2284 NNNNNGWPYVRA
+2284 
-2296 GSKNNA
+2296 
-2302 SVAEI
+2302 
-2307 ITDSTMADSITKVV
+2307 SIT
-2321 VTVDKVTARSVNSF
+2321 
-2335 KLIVASD
+2335 I
-2342 ANFENVIETVSLNIM
+2342 
-2357 TGENTFSCTTPIAN
+2357 
-2371 CYYKIV
+2371 YYM
-2377 IDCKKA
+2377 
-2383 SSNGIVQISK
+2383 
-2393 LEYYTKK
+2393 

>member
-153 NENVATIDELGNIKA
+153 NENVATIDKLGNIKA

-210 GGTNSKKNPNE
+210 GGTNSENNPNE

-249 FTGESITEISAGTMG
+249 FTGESITEISAGIMG

-281 ELNGGINAENPDGY
+281 ELNGGTNAENPDGY
-295 DVSDLPVS
+295 DVLDLPVS

-350 DTNGGLPTLSSI
+350 NTNGGLPTLSSI

-503 ESVTA
+503 ESITA

-519 TGWSEEL
+519 
-526 PVKMPANDL
+526 V
-535 YVSATWRVNSYKLTF
+535 
-550 DVDGNLTEKTFKYGE
+550 
-565 SVTAIENPTKVG
+565 
-577 HTFAG
+577 
-582 WSEELPV
+582 
-589 KMPANDLYV
+589 
-598 SATWRVNSY
+598 
-607 KITFDVDG
+607 
-615 NLTEKTFK
+615 
-623 YGETVVA
+623 
-630 IENPTKVGHTF
+630 
-641 AGWSEELPETMP
+641 GWSEELPETMP

-659 EATWTV
+659 EAKW
-665 NSYKLTFDVDGNLT
+665 
-679 EKTFKYGESVTAI
+679 EI
-692 ENPTKVG
+692 
-699 YTFAGWSPVLPETMP
+699 
-714 AEDLTVKATWTVNSY
+714 NSY
-729 DITYDFAGGEFKN
+729 DITYD
-742 VDYLNTPL
+742 
-750 HKFAITDY
+750 
-758 LTYQAVTGAEVA
+758 
-770 LIKNTPAKFWVYI
+770 
-783 LLKNTNNDGLYEIV
+783 
-797 QIADGSANVT
+797 
-807 AEYDYVIAWH
+807 
-817 SGLTDA
+817 
-823 SAKNILQK
+823 
-831 MLASSSSYIGGYVK
+831 
-845 LSNVPSSKTADCN
+845 
-858 ITAEVYKASDIVI
+858 
-871 NDPLKTSYT
+871 
-880 IEDSVELPTPSR
+880 
-892 TGYVFD
+892 
-898 GWYVN
+898 
-903 GTKLE
+903 
-908 NIALGSTGNLNL
+908 
-920 VANWSIVNY
+920 
-929 NINYDL
+929 
-935 DNGSMEMVDYINNP
+935 
-949 LHTFTISDYLTFA
+949 
-962 AATGYKNALVD
+962 
-973 NAGGRWWAYV
+973 
-983 VLQKT
+983 
-988 AVPGLYKVVQMAN
+988 
-1001 GSTKI
+1001 
-1006 TEQYDILITWH
+1006 
-1017 SALKDTAAKA
+1017 
-1027 ILNNMLNNS
+1027 
-1036 AAYVGSYIKVSNVP
+1036 
-1050 AGMTADCNITA
+1050 
-1061 EVYSAESVKFN
+1061 
-1072 VITSYTVLDT
+1072 
-1082 VTLPVPTRTGY
+1082 
-1093 TFVGWYNGDIKVDKI
+1093 
-1108 EAGTTGNLNFV
+1108 
-1119 ARWKENVKVYHK
+1119 
-1131 LELDLAGGT
+1131 
-1140 LDDAP
+1140 
-1145 TQYLEGEEF
+1145 
-1154 ILPIPTRENYTFLGW
+1154 
-1169 YSGDTKIE
+1169 
-1177 KISAT
+1177 
-1182 ETSDIS
+1182 
-1188 LVAKWEIY
+1188 
-1196 PIRVNDKYYLT
+1196 
-1207 LKDAYDNASDNDVI
+1207 
-1221 YVGAGTFDLDFV
+1221 
-1233 IAKSVEII
+1233 
-1241 GKSASETTIK
+1241 
-1251 VAADYI
+1251 
-1257 NKVNAENIVIS
+1257 
-1268 DVTLKGV
+1268 
-1275 GANVGGI
+1275 
-1282 YFQPGTK
+1282 
-1289 AHYFT
+1289 
-1294 VKNSVITDMNTF
+1294 
-1306 YKSIAAMSNNVV
+1306 
-1318 VTLENNEITKV
+1318 
-1329 GQFLIWV
+1329 
-1336 TTGVDTIN
+1336 
-1344 LVGNKIDAANCGTI
+1344 
-1358 TNAAAALLRIRDGK
+1358 
-1372 ALVYNNEFTGTVPV
+1372 
-1386 ITGLFEAGT
+1386 
-1395 ATAEYVDVRFNTFKN
+1395 
-1410 VTKFVYINS
+1410 
-1419 VPKSVNFDENLYLDA
+1419 
-1434 DGNVLTAVPSQ
+1434 
-1445 VTGNG
+1445 
-1450 VTPDATIATSEEER
+1450 
-1464 AEFYYIFL
+1464 
-1472 HTQALN
+1472 
-1478 LVLNGGNCEN
+1478 
-1488 LPTTYVEGRVTTLP
+1488 
-1502 IPSKV
+1502 
-1507 GYTFLGWYN
+1507 
-1516 GETKVDSIAASVSGE
+1516 
-1531 LTLEAK
+1531 
-1537 WTINSYDITYELA
+1537 LA
-1550 GGVNDSENPASY
+1550 GGVNNSENPTTY

-1570 LKDPTRE
+1570 LKNPTRE

-1587 EQLVTTIDSNTLENI
+1587 EQLVTIIDSNTLENI
-1602 TLTAKWKITTDHEG
+1602 SLTAKWKITTDHEG

-1622 SVDDALKIAGTL
+1622 SVDDALKVAGTL

-1639 TTDKCYIKGIVSEI
+1639 TTDKYYIKGIVSEI

-1766 GKSLTSYDAAA
+1766 GKSLTSYDTTA

-1838 ELVVIRDSYNGNTQL
+1838 ELIVIRDSYNGNTQL

-1865 VTSNLIFDLDGGI
+1865 VTSNIVFDLDGGI
-1878 CADLPT
+1878 CDNLPT
-1884 SYEEGTELSLPTPTK
+1884 TYEEGKELVLPTPTK
-1899 EGYDFLGWEYN
+1899 DGYDFLGWEYN
-1910 GTIITSITTTMTGDL
+1910 GTVITVIAPTMTGDL
-1925 TLTAKWKESGTTLYF
+1925 ALKAKWQEEDTTKAYF
-1940 EKVTSV
+1940 KKVTDVSELTE
-1946 NDITDDGL
+1946 DAM
-1954 YLIVYENGEKA
+1954 YLIVYESGEKA
-1965 YAFNSSLATLDATNN
+1965 FAFDSSLTSKLDVAKN
-1980 YKELALTALGIAVD
+1980 YKEFDITSLGILVNEE
-1994 DASNSVTFRI
+1994 SKSVIFKI
-2004 TKNTDGTFAILSA
+2004 AKNTDGSYAILA
-2017 SNNYIY
+2017 SNGNYIY
-2023 YSGSKNGLNQTSTK
+2023 HTGTK
-2037 NTAINN
+2037 NTLSEEKKVNN
-2043 ISIDT
+2043 SKHTITFDAN
-2048 DGYILITSSSSTLKF
+2048 GNVILKMSSADYSVRF
-2063 NETSNQMRFRYYS
+2063 NSADSDMRFRYYK
-2076 SGQSSISLYKYSTT
+2076 SGQQSISLYKYSTS
-2090 TSDPSKTHNINYN
+2090 TSEPSTSHKINYAN
-2103 LPEGATNSN
+2103 LPEGTTNSN

-2123 LVDPVLPGYTFEGWY
+2123 LVDPVLAGYTFDGWF

-2150 ISGYTTDIILYA
+2150 ISGYTTDITLYA
-2162 KFAKLPTHSISY
+2162 KFAKIPTHSISY

-2180 TDIINDNP
+2180 TDITNDNP

-2209 SGWYLDSEYTNKI
+2209 TGWYLDSEYTNKI
-2222 TAIDP
+2222 TAIDH

-2240 LDTLKETVVATA
+2240 LDTLTETIVATA
-2252 TFSANTNSG
+2252 TFSANTNIG

-2307 ITDSTMADSITKVV
+2307 ITDSTMVDAITKVV
-2321 VTVDKVTARSVNSF
+2321 VTVDKVTASSVNSF

-2342 ANFENVIETVSLNIM
+2342 ANFENVIETVSLNIKK
-2357 TGENTFSCTTPIAN
+2357 GENTFSCTTPMAKR
-2371 CYYKIV
+2371 YYKIV